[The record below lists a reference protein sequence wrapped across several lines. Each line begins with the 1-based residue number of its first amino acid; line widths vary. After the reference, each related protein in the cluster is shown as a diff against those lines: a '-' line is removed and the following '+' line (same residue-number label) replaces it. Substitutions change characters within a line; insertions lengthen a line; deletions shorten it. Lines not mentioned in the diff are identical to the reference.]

1 MINKIN
7 KEIEN
12 YIQLNKDYIILLQN
26 KENINSILNPYYHD
40 EYLSYTNYNYTFNN
54 SISYN
59 NYINIKNNNKIPRQ
73 SIQLLSYLSFI
84 NIKKILV
91 ISHNI
96 YFILPILYNK
106 LNNNYKIT
114 FIVINTVNIDQIIY
128 LKNTYNELIDI
139 YYIGFNYD
147 YESYNTILSILK
159 NDKFSTIIIDY
170 GRTFFNYEK
179 CVVIGLLILDKFL
192 SNDGCFIDY
201 FILHSNLNDRILK
214 FMNLVYNCF
223 YNHNS
228 NDTTITWDS
237 RFPYPD
243 NMYIYNNIKSRLI
256 NDVKEKLINF
266 LKNDILDDSIINF
279 ELTDNFLQNLYIR
292 WFLFRTRLEENYKRL
307 QHILINKNNK
317 RINFKYHQNKIN
329 DKNIINIIPKI
340 IDDIPYINKQIDN
353 VYLPTSS
360 FKDKSLLL
368 LYIQVL
374 TKCNN
379 VTNIILYSSSKN
391 NFLPILYNLFPNITW
406 YINKHEKNSENIFKH
421 PDKNKVILY
430 KDTKELN
437 LKAPAA
443 ANTDDKKTLFIS
455 NYYDKN
461 ISKIE
466 NMKNQANLGTNLN
479 ADYLLINIYLLNDNE
494 KLYVDYPK
502 KYSDLNFKNIS
513 NIELF
518 TTFNFLFLKGEILL
532 DLYSSVKKLKLN
544 LFIEKKNNLFELN
557 IYDFVSLYNKLLYYN
572 IFVKTSYS
580 CSTNNGICKQIPLEY
595 ISLLPG
601 YDTSLECIME
611 YQIISNFF
619 QKCHSISDTK
629 IIVNKM
635 FDINSLLEKLS
646 KKYFIMSIHR
656 TVTKQLNNTSVNDYD
671 KYVRL
676 YYWKNISLYNIS
688 FSAKYQIDYITNNGN
703 KIYTEERIEQCINYL
718 KQFIQKK
725 QYYNLK
731 NKVL

>member
-1 MINKIN
+1 MINEIN
-7 KEIEN
+7 NEIKK
-12 YIQLNKDYIILLQN
+12 YIQLNKDYSILLKDN
-26 KENINSILNPYYHD
+26 PSSNILKPYYHD
-40 EYLSYTNYNYTFNN
+40 EYLSYTNKFNN
-54 SISYN
+54 FRSSNFIKMEDFNKLSI
-59 NYINIKNNNKIPRQ
+59 Q
-73 SIQLLSYLSFI
+73 SIQLLSFLSFI

-128 LKNTYNELIDI
+128 LKKTYNELIDI

-147 YESYNTILSILK
+147 YESYNTILNILK

-170 GRTFFNYEK
+170 GRSYSNFEK

-192 SNDGCFIDY
+192 SDNGCFIDY
-201 FILHSNLNDRILK
+201 FLLQSNLNDRIIK

-228 NDTTITWDS
+228 NDTYITWNS
-237 RFPYPD
+237 KHPYPD

-256 NDVKEKLINF
+256 NDVKEKLIYF
-266 LKNDILDDSIINF
+266 LQNGVLDDSITNYK
-279 ELTDNFLQNLYIR
+279 LTDDFLQNFYIR
-292 WFLFRTRLEENYKRL
+292 WFLLRTRLEENFKRV
-307 QHILINKNNK
+307 QHILLKKNK

-329 DKNIINIIPKI
+329 DKNIINKIPET
-340 IDDIPYINKQIDN
+340 IDDIPYIDKQIDN
-353 VYLPTSS
+353 IYLPTSS
-360 FKDKSLLL
+360 FKDKRLLL

-379 VTNIILYSSSKN
+379 VTNVILYCSSKN

-421 PDKNKVILY
+421 PDKNKIILY
-430 KDTKELN
+430 NDIKDINIKT
-437 LKAPAA
+437 P
-443 ANTDDKKTLFIS
+443 TDDNKTLFIS

-479 ADYLLINIYLLNDNE
+479 ADYLLINIYLLNENE
-494 KLYVDYPK
+494 KLYFDYPK
-502 KYSDLNFKNIS
+502 KYSDLNFKNIR
-513 NIELF
+513 NNDLF
-518 TTFNFLFLKGEILL
+518 TTYNFLFLKGEILL
-532 DLYSSVKKLKLN
+532 DLYSSVKHLQLN
-544 LFIEKKNNLFELN
+544 LFIQKKNNLFELN
-557 IYDFVSLYNKLLYYN
+557 IYDFVSLYNKLIYYN

-580 CSTNNGICKQIPLEY
+580 CSTTNEMCKQIPLEY

-611 YQIISNFF
+611 YQIISKFYEKN
-619 QKCHSISDTK
+619 HSISDTK

-635 FDINSLLEKLS
+635 FDINFLLEKLS

-656 TVTKQLNNTSVNDYD
+656 TVTKQLNKTSVNDYD

-731 NKVL
+731 YKVL

>member
-1 MINKIN
+1 MINIINNEIN
-7 KEIEN
+7 K
-12 YIQLNKDYIILLQN
+12 YTQLNKDYSILLQN
-26 KENINSILNPYYHD
+26 NPSSSNILKPYYHD
-40 EYLSYTNYNYTFNN
+40 EYLSYTNKFSSGNFIKIKDFNKL
-54 SISYN
+54 SI
-59 NYINIKNNNKIPRQ
+59 Q
-73 SIQLLSYLSFI
+73 SIQLLSFLTFI

-114 FIVINTVNIDQIIY
+114 FIVINTINIDQIIY
-128 LKNTYNELIDI
+128 LKKTFNELIDI

-147 YESYNTILSILK
+147 YESYSTIIDILK
-159 NDKFSTIIIDY
+159 NETFTTIIIDY
-170 GRTFFNYEK
+170 GRSYSNYEK
-179 CVVIGLLILDKFL
+179 CVVISLLILDKFL
-192 SNDGCFIDY
+192 SDNGCFIDY
-201 FILHSNLNDRILK
+201 FLLQPNLNDRILK
-214 FMNLVYNCF
+214 IMNLVYNCF

-228 NDTTITWDS
+228 NDTYITWNS
-237 RFPYPD
+237 KYTYPD
-243 NMYIYNNIKSRLI
+243 SLYIYNNIKSRLSS
-256 NDVKEKLINF
+256 DVKEKLIYF
-266 LKNDILDDSIINF
+266 LQNDILDDSITNYK
-279 ELTDNFLQNLYIR
+279 LTDDFLQNLYTR
-292 WFLFRTRLEENYKRL
+292 WLLLIIKLEENFKRV
-307 QHILINKNNK
+307 QQILLRKSK

-329 DKNIINIIPKI
+329 NKNIIDKIPET
-340 IDDIPYINKQIDN
+340 IDDISYIDKQIDN
-353 VYLPTSS
+353 IYVQTVPTSS
-360 FKDKSLLL
+360 YKDKRLLL

-406 YINKHEKNSENIFKH
+406 YINKYEKNSENILKH

-430 KDTKELN
+430 NDIKDLN
-437 LKAPAA
+437 LKAPT
-443 ANTDDKKTLFIS
+443 NTDDNKTLFIS

-466 NMKNQANLGTNLN
+466 NMKNQASLGINLN
-479 ADYLLINIYLLNDNE
+479 ADYLLINIYLLNENE
-494 KLYVDYPK
+494 KIFVDYPK
-502 KYSDLNFKNIS
+502 KYSDLNFKNIR
-513 NIELF
+513 NNDLF

-532 DLYSSVKKLKLN
+532 DLYSSVKDKKLNLN
-544 LFIEKKNNLFELN
+544 LFIEKNNNLFELK
-557 IYDFVSLYNKLLYYN
+557 IYDFVSLYNKIIYYN
-572 IFVKTSYS
+572 IYVKTSFI
-580 CSTNNGICKQIPLEY
+580 CDTNNEVCKVIPLEY
-595 ISLLPG
+595 INLLPG

-611 YQIISNFF
+611 YQIISNFY
-619 QKCHSISDTK
+619 QKNHSISDTK

-635 FDINSLLEKLS
+635 FDINFLLEKLS

-656 TVTKQLNNTSVNDYD
+656 TVTKQLNNTSNNDYD
-671 KYVRL
+671 KYIRL

-725 QYYNLK
+725 LYYNLK
-731 NKVL
+731 NIVL